1 VFLKEAGNLDLG
13 AQSFQATGARQNGS
27 GVRKF
32 IAAEWL
38 YRENN
43 SAEDA
48 IDICHRLM
56 PPEFSAASSVARWM
70 IYIIQSRQDRA
81 ERPGVL
87 KMHQLLKQDMAP
99 QASQSG
105 LLAPDTTG
113 MNFYRADPALTDLLR
128 IHLPEKL
135 FNHIEPHL
143 DRLGELAGGR
153 LDECARLAD
162 RHGPVLHPR
171 DKFGRD
177 VQSIEYHPAYHELE
191 RAAFGEFGI
200 HALSIRKGIMGWPD
214 KYPVVAKHAFTFLFN
229 QTEFGMGCPINV
241 TDGCAKLLANFGS
254 EELKAK
260 YFDGLTQTDMS
271 RLTQGGQF
279 MTEKEGGSDVGTLTT
294 SAVQEGDHWRLYGE
308 KWFCSNADAK
318 VVMLLARPEGAPPGT
333 RGVGLFL
340 MPRFLE
346 DGSQNHYRIVRLKDK
361 LGTRSM
367 ASGEIKL
374 EGAIAYAVGKLDR
387 GFVQMAE
394 MVNSSRLSNGVKST
408 ALMRRA
414 WHDAMTVAKNRVVFG
429 SRILDLPLGR
439 RQLLKI
445 MLATEQALSM
455 SFLTA
460 DALDR
465 AEAGSQDA
473 AALLRILTPTL
484 KFRATRDARKVC
496 GDALE
501 MRGGIGYIEEF
512 ATARLLRDAH
522 LGSIWEGTGNI
533 VALDALKRAVGRHGA
548 ESALAADLH
557 ARLDD
562 SAEVPQAWRDKLRGL
577 ADRAVGFAR
586 EVAAHSDNE
595 AESRRATSL
604 LYHVAS
610 AVQLAWEAQRIH
622 ARRGDARR
630 LLLSR
635 LVVDQRVT
643 PNDPFRLAENKSQ
656 GAIAALLLGD
666 RPAGMAE
673 VGELLRG
680 A

>member
-1 VFLKEAGNLDLG
+1 MIKIGPNEQEINMQPLKHD
-13 AQSFQATGARQNGS
+13 R
-27 GVRKF
+27 
-32 IAAEWL
+32 AA
-38 YRENN
+38 
-43 SAEDA
+43 
-48 IDICHRLM
+48 
-56 PPEFSAASSVARWM
+56 AAS
-70 IYIIQSRQDRA
+70 DK
-81 ERPGVL
+81 P
-87 KMHQLLKQDMAP
+87 
-99 QASQSG
+99 G

-128 IHLPEKL
+128 LHLPEPL
-135 FNHIEPHL
+135 FRHIEPHL
-143 DRLGELAGGR
+143 DRLGELAGGY

-162 RHGPVLHPR
+162 RHTPVLHQR
-171 DKFGRD
+171 DRFGRD
-177 VQSIEYHPAYHELE
+177 SQTIEYHPAYRELE
-191 RAAFGEFGI
+191 KAAFGEFGI
-200 HALSIRKGIMGWPD
+200 HAMSIRKGIMGWPD

-229 QTEFGMGCPINV
+229 QAEFGLGCPINV
-241 TDGCAKLLANFGS
+241 TDGCAKLLNNFGS
-254 EELKAK
+254 EALKAK
-260 YFDGLTQTDMS
+260 YLDGLTQTDMS
-271 RLTQGGQF
+271 KLTQGGQF

-294 SAVQEGDHWRLYGE
+294 TAVQEGDHWRLTGE
-308 KWFCSNADAK
+308 KWFCSNADAE
-318 VVMLLARPEGAPPGT
+318 VVMLLARPEGAGPGT

-340 MPRFLE
+340 MPRRLE
-346 DGSQNHYRIVRLKDK
+346 DGSQNHYRIVTLKDK

-394 MVNSSRLSNGVKST
+394 MVNSSRRSNGVKAA

-414 WHDAMTVAKNRVVFG
+414 YHDAMTVAANRVVFG
-429 SRILDLPLGR
+429 SRIVDLPLAR
-439 RQLLKI
+439 RQLMKI
-445 MLATEQALSM
+445 MLPTEQALSM

-533 VALDALKRAVGRHGA
+533 VAIDALKRAVGRHGA
-548 ESALAADLH
+548 DAALAADLH

-562 SAEVPQAWRDKLRGL
+562 SANVSQTWRNRLRDL
-577 ADRAVGFAR
+577 TDRAVGFACD
-586 EVAAHSDNE
+586 VASKSDNE
-595 AESRRATSL
+595 GDARRATSL

-610 AVQLAWEAQRIH
+610 AVVLAWEGGRIH
-622 ARRGDARR
+622 EMRGDARR

-635 LVVDQRVT
+635 MVIDHRIWAS
-643 PNDPFRLAENKSQ
+643 DPFRLTENAAQ
-656 GAIAALLLGD
+656 RAIAGHLLGEC
-666 RPAGMAE
+666 AIGMAE
-673 VGELLRG
+673 VGELLV
-680 A
+680 AA

>member
-1 VFLKEAGNLDLG
+1 MQPLKHNR
-13 AQSFQATGARQNGS
+13 ATDTVN
-27 GVRKF
+27 K
-32 IAAEWL
+32 L
-38 YRENN
+38 
-43 SAEDA
+43 
-48 IDICHRLM
+48 
-56 PPEFSAASSVARWM
+56 
-70 IYIIQSRQDRA
+70 
-81 ERPGVL
+81 
-87 KMHQLLKQDMAP
+87 
-99 QASQSG
+99 G
-105 LLAPDTTG
+105 LLAPDTSG

-128 IHLPEKL
+128 LYLPDAL
-135 FNHIEPHL
+135 FRHIEPHL
-143 DRLGELAGGR
+143 DRLGGLAGGH

-162 RHGPVLHPR
+162 RHPPVLHQR
-171 DKFGRD
+171 DRFGSD
-177 VQSIEYHPAYHELE
+177 SQYIEYHPAYRELE
-191 RAAFGEFGI
+191 KAAFGEFGI
-200 HALSIRKGIMGWPD
+200 HAMSVRKGILGWPD

-229 QTEFGMGCPINV
+229 QAEFGLGCPINV
-241 TDGCAKLLANFGS
+241 TDGCAKLLNNFGS
-254 EELKAK
+254 DELKAR
-260 YFDGLTQTDMS
+260 YLDGLTQTDMN

-279 MTEKEGGSDVGTLTT
+279 MTEKEGGSDVGTLTST
-294 SAVQEGDHWRLYGE
+294 AVQDGDHWRLTGE
-308 KWFCSNADAK
+308 KWFCSNADAE
-318 VVMLLARPEGAPPGT
+318 VVMLLARPEGAGPGT

-340 MPRFLE
+340 MPRRLE

-414 WHDAMTVAKNRVVFG
+414 HHDAMAVAKNRVVFG
-429 SRILDLPLGR
+429 QRIIDLPLAR
-439 RQLLKI
+439 RQLMKI

-455 SFLTA
+455 SFVTA

-533 VALDALKRAVGRHGA
+533 VAIDALQRAVGRHGA
-548 ESALAADLH
+548 DAALAADLH

-562 SAEVPQAWRDKLRGL
+562 SANVPQAWRDRLRGL
-577 ADRAVGFAR
+577 SDRAIGFAR
-586 EVAAHSDNE
+586 EVASRTDNE
-595 AESRRATSL
+595 AEARRATSL

-610 AVQLAWEAQRIH
+610 AVQLCWEGARIH
-622 ARRGDARR
+622 QMRGDARR

-635 LVVDQRVT
+635 MVVDHRVT
-643 PNDPFRLAENKSQ
+643 TGDPFRLAENNTQ
-656 GAIAALLLGD
+656 RAITAHLLGERD
-666 RPAGMAE
+666 VGMAE
-673 VGELLRG
+673 VGELLS
-680 A
+680 AA

>member
-1 VFLKEAGNLDLG
+1 MQPLKHD
-13 AQSFQATGARQNGS
+13 R
-27 GVRKF
+27 R
-32 IAAEWL
+32 AA
-38 YRENN
+38 
-43 SAEDA
+43 
-48 IDICHRLM
+48 I
-56 PPEFSAASSVARWM
+56 P
-70 IYIIQSRQDRA
+70 DR
-81 ERPGVL
+81 P
-87 KMHQLLKQDMAP
+87 
-99 QASQSG
+99 G

-113 MNFYRADPALTDLLR
+113 TNFYRADPALTDLLR
-128 IHLPEKL
+128 LHLPDAT
-135 FNHIEPHL
+135 FRHIEPHL
-143 DRLGELAGGR
+143 DRLGAMAGGH

-162 RHGPVLHPR
+162 RHTPVLHQR

-177 VQSIEYHPAYHELE
+177 EQWIEYHPAYRELE

-200 HALSIRKGIMGWPD
+200 HAMSVRKGILGWPD

-229 QTEFGMGCPINV
+229 QAEFGLGCPINV

-254 EELKAK
+254 DDLKAR
-260 YFDGLTQTDMS
+260 YLDGLTQTDMS
-271 RLTQGGQF
+271 KLTQGGQF

-294 SAVQEGDHWRLYGE
+294 RAVQEGDHWRLYGE
-308 KWFCSNADAK
+308 KWFCSNADAE
-318 VVMLLARPEGAPPGT
+318 VVMLLARPEGAGPGT

-340 MPRFLE
+340 MPRRLD

-414 WHDAMTVAKNRVVFG
+414 HHDAMTVARNRVVFG
-429 SRILDLPLGR
+429 SRIIDKPLAQ
-439 RQLLKI
+439 RQLMKI
-445 MLATEQALSM
+445 MLATEQGLSL

-533 VALDALKRAVGRHGA
+533 VAIDALTRAIGRHGA
-548 ESALAADLH
+548 DNALAADLH

-562 SAEVPQAWRDKLRGL
+562 SANVPVAWRNRLREL

-586 EVAAHSDNE
+586 EVASRMDNE
-595 AESRRATSL
+595 GDARRATSL

-610 AVQLAWEAQRIH
+610 AVAFAWEGGRIH
-622 ARRGDARR
+622 EMRGDARR

-635 LVVDQRVT
+635 MVVDHRISAG
-643 PNDPFRLAENKSQ
+643 DPFRLTESATQ
-656 GAIAALLLGD
+656 RAITAHLLGD
-666 RPAGMAE
+666 RAVGIAE
-673 VGELLRG
+673 VGELLT
-680 A
+680 AA

>member
-1 VFLKEAGNLDLG
+1 
-13 AQSFQATGARQNGS
+13 
-27 GVRKF
+27 
-32 IAAEWL
+32 
-38 YRENN
+38 
-43 SAEDA
+43 
-48 IDICHRLM
+48 
-56 PPEFSAASSVARWM
+56 
-70 IYIIQSRQDRA
+70 
-81 ERPGVL
+81 
-87 KMHQLLKQDMAP
+87 
-99 QASQSG
+99 
-105 LLAPDTTG
+105 
-113 MNFYRADPALTDLLR
+113 
-128 IHLPEKL
+128 
-135 FNHIEPHL
+135 
-143 DRLGELAGGR
+143 
-153 LDECARLAD
+153 
-162 RHGPVLHPR
+162 
-171 DKFGRD
+171 
-177 VQSIEYHPAYHELE
+177 
-191 RAAFGEFGI
+191 
-200 HALSIRKGIMGWPD
+200 
-214 KYPVVAKHAFTFLFN
+214 
-229 QTEFGMGCPINV
+229 
-241 TDGCAKLLANFGS
+241 
-254 EELKAK
+254 
-260 YFDGLTQTDMS
+260 
-271 RLTQGGQF
+271 
-279 MTEKEGGSDVGTLTT
+279 
-294 SAVQEGDHWRLYGE
+294 
-308 KWFCSNADAK
+308 
-318 VVMLLARPEGAPPGT
+318 MLLARPDGAGPGT

-340 MPRFLE
+340 MPRRLD

-414 WHDAMTVAKNRVVFG
+414 HHDAMTVARNRVVFG
-429 SRILDLPLGR
+429 SRIIDLPLAR
-439 RQLLKI
+439 RQLMKI

-533 VALDALKRAVGRHGA
+533 VAIDALKRAVGRHGA
-548 ESALAADLH
+548 DAALAADLH

-562 SAEVPQAWRDKLRGL
+562 SANVPQAWRARLRDL
-577 ADRAVGFAR
+577 ADRAIGFAR
-586 EVAAHSDNE
+586 EVASRTDNE
-595 AESRRATSL
+595 ADARRATSL

-610 AVQLAWEAQRIH
+610 AVALAWEGGRIH
-622 ARRGDARR
+622 EMRGDARR

-635 LVVDQRVT
+635 MVIDHRVSAS
-643 PNDPFRLAENKSQ
+643 DPFRLTENPASR
-656 GAIAALLLGD
+656 AITGHLLGE
-666 RPAGMAE
+666 RAIGMAE
-673 VGELLRG
+673 VGELLKV

>member
-1 VFLKEAGNLDLG
+1 MIKIGRNGQEINMQPRKHDR
-13 AQSFQATGARQNGS
+13 SAT
-27 GVRKF
+27 
-32 IAAEWL
+32 
-38 YRENN
+38 
-43 SAEDA
+43 SA
-48 IDICHRLM
+48 
-56 PPEFSAASSVARWM
+56 
-70 IYIIQSRQDRA
+70 DR
-81 ERPGVL
+81 P
-87 KMHQLLKQDMAP
+87 
-99 QASQSG
+99 G
-105 LLAPDTTG
+105 LLAPDTSG

-128 IHLPEKL
+128 LHLPEPL
-135 FNHIEPHL
+135 FRHIEPHL
-143 DRLGELAGGR
+143 DRLGALAGGH

-162 RHGPVLHPR
+162 RHTPVLHQR
-171 DKFGRD
+171 DRFGRD
-177 VQSIEYHPAYHELE
+177 AQWIEYHPAYRELE

-200 HALSIRKGIMGWPD
+200 HAMSVRKGILGWPQT
-214 KYPVVAKHAFTFLFN
+214 YPAVAKHAFTFLFN
-229 QTEFGMGCPINV
+229 QAEFGLGCPINV
-241 TDGCAKLLANFGS
+241 TDGCAKLLSNFGS
-254 EELKAK
+254 EALKAK
-260 YFDGLTQTDMS
+260 YLDGLTQTDMGK
-271 RLTQGGQF
+271 LTQGGQF
-279 MTEKEGGSDVGTLTT
+279 MTEKEGGSDVGKLTT
-294 SAVQEGDHWRLYGE
+294 TAVQEGDHWRLYGE

-318 VVMLLARPEGAPPGT
+318 VVMLLARPEGAGLGT

-340 MPRFLE
+340 MPRYLD

-414 WHDAMTVAKNRVVFG
+414 HHDAMTVARNRVVFG
-429 SRILDLPLGR
+429 GRIIDKPLAQ
-439 RQLLKI
+439 RQLMKI

-512 ATARLLRDAH
+512 ATSRLLRDAH

-533 VALDALKRAVGRHGA
+533 VAIDALQRAVGRHGA
-548 ESALAADLH
+548 EAALAADLH

-562 SAEVPQAWRDKLRGL
+562 SAGVPRVWRDRLHGL
-577 ADRAVGFAR
+577 TDRAVGFAR
-586 EVAAHSDNE
+586 EVARHSDNE
-595 AESRRATSL
+595 GDARRATSL

-610 AVQLAWEAQRIH
+610 AVALAWEGGRIH
-622 ARRGDARR
+622 EMRGDARR

-635 LVVDQRVT
+635 MVIDHRVS
-643 PNDPFRLAENKSQ
+643 PSDPFQLAETATQRKIT
-656 GAIAALLLGD
+656 GHLLGE
-666 RPAGMAE
+666 RCVGMTE
-673 VGELLRG
+673 VGELLI
-680 A
+680 AA

>member
-1 VFLKEAGNLDLG
+1 MQQLNKIDA
-13 AQSFQATGARQNGS
+13 ATPADR
-27 GVRKF
+27 
-32 IAAEWL
+32 
-38 YRENN
+38 
-43 SAEDA
+43 
-48 IDICHRLM
+48 
-56 PPEFSAASSVARWM
+56 PE
-70 IYIIQSRQDRA
+70 
-81 ERPGVL
+81 
-87 KMHQLLKQDMAP
+87 
-99 QASQSG
+99 
-105 LLAPDTTG
+105 LLAPDTSG

-128 IHLPEKL
+128 IHLPDAL
-135 FNHIEPHL
+135 FRHIEPHL
-143 DRLGELAGGR
+143 DRLGGLAGGH

-162 RHGPVLHPR
+162 RHVPVLHQR
-171 DKFGRD
+171 DRFGRD
-177 VQSIEYHPAYHELE
+177 VQWIEYHPAYRELE

-200 HALSIRKGIMGWPD
+200 HAMSVRKGILGWPQP
-214 KYPVVAKHAFTFLFN
+214 YPVVAKHAFTFLFN
-229 QTEFGMGCPINV
+229 QAEFGLGCPINV
-241 TDGCAKLLANFGS
+241 TDGCARLLSRFGH
-254 EELKAK
+254 EALRAK
-260 YFDGLTQTDMS
+260 YLDGLTQTDMS

-279 MTEKEGGSDVGTLTT
+279 MTEKEGGSDVGKLTT
-294 SAVQEGDHWRLYGE
+294 TAVREGDHWRLPGE
-308 KWFCSNADAK
+308 KWFCSNADAE
-318 VVMLLARPEGAPPGT
+318 VVMLLARPQGAEAGT

-340 MPRFLE
+340 MPRRLD
-346 DGSQNHYRIVRLKDK
+346 DGSPNHYRIVRLKDK

-414 WHDAMTVAKNRVVFG
+414 HHDAMTVAQNRVVFG
-429 SRILDLPLGR
+429 QRVIDLPLAR
-439 RQLLKI
+439 RQLTKI

-548 ESALAADLH
+548 DAALAADLH

-562 SAEVPQAWRDKLRGL
+562 SANVPQAWRDRLREL

-586 EVAAHSDNE
+586 EVAGRIDNE
-595 AESRRATSL
+595 ADARRATSL

-610 AVQLAWEAQRIH
+610 AVALAWEGGRVH
-622 ARRGDARR
+622 EMRGDGRR

-635 LVVDQRVT
+635 MVIDHRVSA
-643 PNDPFRLAENKSQ
+643 NDPFRLTENPPQ
-656 GAIAALLLGD
+656 RAITGHLLGE
-666 RPAGMAE
+666 RAVGLAE
-673 VGELLRG
+673 VGELLV
-680 A
+680 AA

>member
-1 VFLKEAGNLDLG
+1 MQPRKHDR
-13 AQSFQATGARQNGS
+13 SAT
-27 GVRKF
+27 
-32 IAAEWL
+32 
-38 YRENN
+38 
-43 SAEDA
+43 SA
-48 IDICHRLM
+48 
-56 PPEFSAASSVARWM
+56 
-70 IYIIQSRQDRA
+70 DR
-81 ERPGVL
+81 P
-87 KMHQLLKQDMAP
+87 
-99 QASQSG
+99 G
-105 LLAPDTTG
+105 LLAPDTSG

-128 IHLPEKL
+128 LHLPEPL
-135 FNHIEPHL
+135 FRHIEPHL
-143 DRLGELAGGR
+143 DRLGALAGGH

-162 RHGPVLHPR
+162 RHTPVLHQR
-171 DKFGRD
+171 DRFGRD
-177 VQSIEYHPAYHELE
+177 SQTIEYHPAYRELE
-191 RAAFGEFGI
+191 KAAFGEFGI
-200 HALSIRKGIMGWPD
+200 HAMSIRKGIMGWPD

-229 QTEFGMGCPINV
+229 QAEFGLGCPINV
-241 TDGCAKLLANFGS
+241 TDGCAKLLNNFGS
-254 EELKAK
+254 EALKAR
-260 YFDGLTQTDMS
+260 YLDGLTQTDMS
-271 RLTQGGQF
+271 KLTQGGQF

-294 SAVQEGDHWRLYGE
+294 TAVPEGDHWRLTGE
-308 KWFCSNADAK
+308 KWFCSNADAE
-318 VVMLLARPEGAPPGT
+318 VVMLLARPEGAGPGT

-340 MPRFLE
+340 MPRRLE

-414 WHDAMTVAKNRVVFG
+414 YHDAMTVAKSRVVFG
-429 SRILDLPLGR
+429 QRIIDLPLAR
-439 RQLLKI
+439 RQLMKI
-445 MLATEQALSM
+445 MLPTEQALSM

-473 AALLRILTPTL
+473 ATLLRILTPTL

-533 VALDALKRAVGRHGA
+533 VAIDALKRAVGRHGA
-548 ESALAADLH
+548 DAALAADLH

-562 SAEVPQAWRDKLRGL
+562 SANVPQAWRNRVRELT
-577 ADRAVGFAR
+577 DRAIGFAR
-586 EVAAHSDNE
+586 EVASQSDNE
-595 AESRRATSL
+595 GDARRATSL

-610 AVQLAWEAQRIH
+610 AVALTWEGGRIH
-622 ARRGDARR
+622 EMRGDARR

-635 LVVDQRVT
+635 MVIDHRVSAS
-643 PNDPFRLAENKSQ
+643 DPFRLAENSTQ
-656 GAIAALLLGD
+656 RVITGHLLGE
-666 RPAGMAE
+666 RAVGMAE
-673 VGELLRG
+673 VGELLS
-680 A
+680 AA

>member
-1 VFLKEAGNLDLG
+1 MQPLKHDRTE
-13 AQSFQATGARQNGS
+13 
-27 GVRKF
+27 
-32 IAAEWL
+32 
-38 YRENN
+38 N
-43 SAEDA
+43 SA
-48 IDICHRLM
+48 
-56 PPEFSAASSVARWM
+56 
-70 IYIIQSRQDRA
+70 DR
-81 ERPGVL
+81 P
-87 KMHQLLKQDMAP
+87 
-99 QASQSG
+99 G
-105 LLAPDTTG
+105 LLAPDTSG

-128 IHLPEKL
+128 IHLPDAL
-135 FNHIEPHL
+135 FRHIEPHL
-143 DRLGELAGGR
+143 DRLGMLAGGH

-162 RHGPVLHPR
+162 RHVPVLHQR
-171 DKFGRD
+171 DRFGRD
-177 VQSIEYHPAYHELE
+177 AQWIEYHPAYRELE

-200 HALSIRKGIMGWPD
+200 HAMSLRKGILGWPE

-229 QTEFGMGCPINV
+229 QAEFGLGCPINV
-241 TDGCAKLLANFGS
+241 TDGCGKLLANFGS
-254 EELKAK
+254 EALKAR
-260 YFDGLTQTDMS
+260 YLDGLTQTDMS
-271 RLTQGGQF
+271 KLTQGGQF

-294 SAVQEGDHWRLYGE
+294 TAVQEGDHWRLSGE
-308 KWFCSNADAK
+308 KWFCSNADAE
-318 VVMLLARPEGAPPGT
+318 VVMLLARPQGAVGGT

-340 MPRFLE
+340 MPRKLD
-346 DGSQNHYRIVRLKDK
+346 DGSPNHYRIVRLKDK

-374 EGAIAYAVGKLDR
+374 EGAIAYAVGRLDR

-414 WHDAMTVAKNRVVFG
+414 HHDAMTVAANRMVFG
-429 SRILDLPLGR
+429 SRIIDLPLAR
-439 RQLLKI
+439 RQLMKI

-512 ATARLLRDAH
+512 ATSRLLRDAH

-533 VALDALKRAVGRHGA
+533 VAIDALTRAVGRHGA
-548 ESALAADLH
+548 DAALGADLH

-562 SAEVPQAWRDKLRGL
+562 SVGVPGTWRDRLRSLTDG
-577 ADRAVGFAR
+577 AVDFAR
-586 EVAAHSDNE
+586 KVAGNSDNE
-595 AESRRATSL
+595 ADARRATSL

-610 AVQLAWEAQRIH
+610 AVSLAWEAGRIH
-622 ARRGDARR
+622 DMRGDARR

-635 LVVDQRVT
+635 MVIDHRLSAG
-643 PNDPFRLAENKSQ
+643 DPFRLGENATQ
-656 GAIAALLLGD
+656 QAITDLLLGD
-666 RPAGMAE
+666 RAAGMAE
-673 VGELLRG
+673 VGDLLL
-680 A
+680 AA

>member
-1 VFLKEAGNLDLG
+1 
-13 AQSFQATGARQNGS
+13 
-27 GVRKF
+27 
-32 IAAEWL
+32 
-38 YRENN
+38 
-43 SAEDA
+43 
-48 IDICHRLM
+48 
-56 PPEFSAASSVARWM
+56 
-70 IYIIQSRQDRA
+70 
-81 ERPGVL
+81 
-87 KMHQLLKQDMAP
+87 MHQLPAHHDAG
-99 QASQSG
+99 ATAGRAG

-128 IHLPEKL
+128 IHLDDRL
-135 FNHIEPHL
+135 FRHIEPHL
-143 DRLGELAGGR
+143 DRLGALAGGT

-162 RHGPVLHPR
+162 RHAPVLHQR
-171 DKFGRD
+171 DRFGSD
-177 VQSIEYHPAYHELE
+177 VQSIEYHPAYRELE
-191 RAAFGEFGI
+191 TAAFGDFGI
-200 HALSIRKGIMGWPD
+200 HAMSNAKGILGWPD
-214 KYPVVAKHAFTFLFN
+214 TYPVVAKHAFTFLFN
-229 QTEFGMGCPINV
+229 QTEFGLGCPINV
-241 TDGCAKLLANFGS
+241 TDGCAKLLAKFGS
-254 EELKAK
+254 AELKAR
-260 YFDGLTQTDMS
+260 YLDGLTQTDMAK
-271 RLTQGGQF
+271 LTQGGQF

-294 SAVQEGDHWRLYGE
+294 RAVQEGDHFRLHGE

-318 VVMLLARPEGAPPGT
+318 VVMLLARPDGAGPGT

-340 MPRFLE
+340 MPRFL
-346 DGSQNHYRIVRLKDK
+346 DGGSQNHYRIVRLKDK

-374 EGAIAYAVGKLDR
+374 EGAIAYAVGRLDR

-414 WHDAMTVAKNRVVFG
+414 HHDAMTVAANRMVFG
-429 SRILDLPLGR
+429 RRIIDLPLGR

-445 MLATEQALSM
+445 MLATEQALSL

-465 AEAGSQDA
+465 AERGSQDA

-501 MRGGIGYIEEF
+501 MRGGIGYVEEF

-522 LGSIWEGTGNI
+522 LGSIWEGTSNI

-562 SAEVPQAWRDKLRGL
+562 SGRVPQAFRDRLRDL
-577 ADRAVGFAR
+577 VDRAIAFAR
-586 EVAAHSDNE
+586 AVASRADNE
-595 AESRRATSL
+595 AEARRATSL

-610 AVQLAWEAQRIH
+610 AVSLTWESGRID
-622 ARRGDARR
+622 AMRGDARR
-630 LLLSR
+630 LLLAR
-635 LVVDQRVT
+635 LVLDHRLAAS
-643 PNDPFRLAENKSQ
+643 DPFRLTENKTQ
-656 GAIAALLLGD
+656 EAIATQLLGD
-666 RPAGMAE
+666 RDVGMAE
-673 VGELLRG
+673 VGELVS
-680 A
+680 AA

>member
-1 VFLKEAGNLDLG
+1 
-13 AQSFQATGARQNGS
+13 
-27 GVRKF
+27 
-32 IAAEWL
+32 
-38 YRENN
+38 
-43 SAEDA
+43 
-48 IDICHRLM
+48 
-56 PPEFSAASSVARWM
+56 
-70 IYIIQSRQDRA
+70 
-81 ERPGVL
+81 
-87 KMHQLLKQDMAP
+87 MHQLPKHDATAKAGQG
-99 QASQSG
+99 G

-113 MNFYRADPALTDLLR
+113 MNFYRADPALADLLR
-128 IHLPEKL
+128 IHLSDNL
-135 FNHIEPHL
+135 FRHIEPHL
-143 DRLGELAGGR
+143 DRLGALAGGH
-153 LDECARLAD
+153 LDDCGRLAD
-162 RHGPVLHPR
+162 RHVPVLHQR

-177 VQSIEYHPAYHELE
+177 VQWIEYHPAYRELE
-191 RAAFGEFGI
+191 RTAFGEFGI
-200 HALSIRKGIMGWPD
+200 HAMSIRKGILGWPD
-214 KYPVVAKHAFTFLFN
+214 KYPVLAKHAFTFLFN
-229 QTEFGMGCPINV
+229 QAEFGLGCPINV

-254 EELKAK
+254 AALKAK
-260 YFDGLTQTDMS
+260 YLDGLTETDMEK
-271 RLTQGGQF
+271 LTQGGQF

-294 SAVQEGDHWRLYGE
+294 TAVREGDYFRLTGE

-318 VVMLLARPEGAPPGT
+318 VVMLLARPEGAVGGT

-340 MPRFLE
+340 MPRLLD

-374 EGAIAYAVGKLDR
+374 EGAIAYTVGRLDR

-414 WHDAMTVAKNRVVFG
+414 YHDAMTVANNRVVFG
-429 SRILDLPLGR
+429 SRIVDLPLGR
-439 RQLLKI
+439 RQLMKI
-445 MLATEQALSM
+445 MLATEQGLSM

-496 GDALE
+496 GDAME

-562 SAEVPQAWRDKLRGL
+562 SAQVPQAWCDRLRGL
-577 ADRAVGFAR
+577 TDRAITFAR
-586 EVAAHSDNE
+586 DVAARTENE
-595 AESRRATSL
+595 AEARRAASL

-610 AVQLAWEAQRIH
+610 AVALGWEAGRIH
-622 ARRGDARR
+622 DRRGDARR

-635 LVVDQRVT
+635 LVIDHRVT
-643 PNDPFRLAENKSQ
+643 ASDPFRLTENKAQ
-656 GAIAALLLGD
+656 DAIVSLLLGE
-666 RPAGMAE
+666 RAVGMAE
-673 VGELLRG
+673 VGELVL
-680 A
+680 AA

>member
-1 VFLKEAGNLDLG
+1 
-13 AQSFQATGARQNGS
+13 
-27 GVRKF
+27 
-32 IAAEWL
+32 
-38 YRENN
+38 
-43 SAEDA
+43 
-48 IDICHRLM
+48 
-56 PPEFSAASSVARWM
+56 
-70 IYIIQSRQDRA
+70 
-81 ERPGVL
+81 
-87 KMHQLLKQDMAP
+87 MHQLLSRGDISTGAAP
-99 QASQSG
+99 G

-113 MNFYRADPALTDLLR
+113 MNFYRADPALNDLLR
-128 IHLPEKL
+128 IHLPDGL
-135 FNHIEPHL
+135 LRHIAPHL
-143 DRLGELAGGR
+143 DRLGQLAGGY

-162 RHGPVLHPR
+162 RHGPVLHQR
-171 DKFGRD
+171 DRFGRD
-177 VQSIEYHPAYHELE
+177 VQWIEYHPAYRELE

-200 HALSIRKGIMGWPD
+200 HAMSIRKGILGWPD

-229 QTEFGMGCPINV
+229 QAEFGLGCPINV

-254 EELKAK
+254 RELQDK
-260 YFDGLTQTDMS
+260 YLDGLTQTDME

-294 SAVQEGDHWRLYGE
+294 TAVQEGDHWRLTGE
-308 KWFCSNADAK
+308 KWFCSNADAR
-318 VVMLLARPEGAPPGT
+318 VVMLLARPQGGDSGT

-340 MPRFLE
+340 MPRFLD
-346 DGSQNHYRIVRLKDK
+346 DGTQNHYRIVRLKDK

-374 EGAIAYAVGKLDR
+374 EGAIAYAVGRLDR

-414 WHDAMTVAKNRVVFG
+414 YHDAMTVASNRVVFG
-429 SRILDLPLGR
+429 RRIIDLPLGR
-439 RQLLKI
+439 RQLMKI

-455 SFLTA
+455 SFVTA

-501 MRGGIGYIEEF
+501 MRGGIGYVEEF

-557 ARLDD
+557 ARLDE
-562 SAEVPQAWRDKLRGL
+562 SGTVPQGWRDHLRGL
-577 ADRAVGFAR
+577 VDRAIGFAR
-586 EVAAHSDNE
+586 AVAANADNE
-595 AESRRATSL
+595 ADARRATSL

-610 AVQLAWEAQRIH
+610 AVTLAWEAGRIH
-622 ARRGDARR
+622 EMRGDARR
-630 LLLSR
+630 LLLSK
-635 LVVDQRVT
+635 LVVEHRLEA
-643 PNDPFRLAENKSQ
+643 NDPFRLAENRADD
-656 GAIAALLLGD
+656 AIASHLLGD
-666 RPAGMAE
+666 RAVGMAE
-673 VGELLRG
+673 VGELLH
-680 A
+680 AA